1 MFKVKQRSQHG
12 WSEVREKIREVVGPV
27 HVGPSWA
34 IIAALA
40 VCLRKPSEDSE
51 WRSETDLT

>member
-1 MFKVKQRSQHG
+1 MACSRLSKEASMAG
-12 WSEVREKIREVVGPV
+12 VRCGRKKIREVVGPV

-40 VCLRKPSEDSE
+40 VCLKTIR
-51 WRSETDLT
+51 RF